1 MRGDEATADLL
12 MLSARTPQ
20 ALRTLAETVAT
31 HLGGDGAGL
40 LLADVAYTLHRG
52 RRQHPARAAVVAGEL
67 ETAARALK
75 GGQWTETGTAGEKAP
90 AVALV
95 LPGQGSQRPGMFQ
108 DLYRH
113 SAVFRR
119 HVTECSALMA
129 EPLGLS
135 LSEAVFGTGED
146 ASRPD
151 IDLHATQYAQ
161 PALFMVC
168 TAAGRLLEECGIR
181 PSAMLGHSL
190 GELSAACLAGVF
202 SLADAA
208 HLAVARGKLMQQAEP
223 GAMLAVPLS
232 EESVATRLPDGL
244 EIAAV
249 NGPLLTVVS
258 GPVTE
263 VERYASSLGDEDV
276 PTTRLRT
283 SHAFHSGS
291 MDPAVE
297 PFTELVAA
305 CAPRPPEIPVISTV
319 TGDWLRTEEA
329 TDPAYWGRQIRL
341 PVRYLDAVSTLFHS
355 RAADLVVDTGPGPSM
370 AVAAPADTSADD
382 GDRPS
387 PLLVATHGNR
397 LGYLKALGAAWT
409 RGCEVD
415 LQPMGDGRP
424 GRRVSLPGYPFA
436 RRKLWVD
443 GRFTSAEQSG
453 GHPPAPEQTPAPG
466 APELSRK
473 ASSDWFW
480 TPVWRAADPGES
492 AVGTVGNW
500 LVLTADGTVGDAFS
514 AAVYAAGGTSRVVR
528 VEPSELRLPGPEGP
542 QKGDE
547 LIVGALA
554 EPDSAGAPVTDIAY
568 LLPSECAV
576 GDSPEITERAAFHG
590 LVVLA
595 QALAQRDPEHAPR
608 LHVVT
613 AGAHAVR
620 TGDTVVAEQAMVL
633 GPVRVLPLENPGL
646 SVRAVDLDP
655 LLVASAP
662 DRAAEDLLA
671 ELRSPGPAVV
681 ALRDHTRYEQ
691 DFTPVD
697 PVDANDTGD
706 APEGPAL
713 RQGGTY
719 VITGGLGGI
728 GATLA
733 RLLTT
738 EYDARVLLVGRSP
751 LGERQ
756 HVLDELGGPR
766 QVHYTAV
773 DVRDEEQLGSAL
785 AEAAERF
792 GRIDGVFHCAGVAG
806 AGLTA
811 QKTEDEAVHVL
822 GPKVAGTRALR
833 GALAGHEPD
842 FVLLCSSHNSLL
854 GRFGQVDYCAA
865 NAFLDAFAYR
875 ENGQTRWLSV
885 NWDVWAEVGM
895 ALETDLPEQLRQW
908 RQRTLAYAIQPEEA
922 GEAVRR
928 ALAVGAPQV
937 IVSTRDFRQVAARH
951 TDDEAN
957 RFRHAVG
964 RLAASKPAR
973 STAGSSTADA
983 PPRTPLESRLTTL
996 WCDVLGVDSVGLH
1009 DDFLDLGGHSLVAT
1023 ILLAR
1028 IRREHGCRISLRSF
1042 LERPTVAAVVAVIE
1056 GRAPEVSPSGDGAVS
1071 PPPSMGLTPP
1081 ASGQPPSSTGRHAPV
1096 ARVEE
1101 PGPITEAA
1109 SPPAVAV
1116 PVTDDPGEE
1125 QPVQASLLFF
1135 SADASRPGG
1144 ASYDLVLQAARFADE
1159 HGFQAVWLP
1168 ERHFAAFGG
1177 LYPNP
1182 AVVAAALAV
1191 TTSRVRL
1198 RAGSVI
1204 SPLHHPVRIAE
1215 EWAVVDRLS
1224 GGRVDLSFGSGW
1236 HVNDFVLAPRSY
1248 DARKSRML
1256 EDIDMVTRLWRGERA
1271 ALPNGAGETTAV
1283 RVYPA
1288 PARRQIDVWLTGESR
1303 STFEQAGRMG
1313 ANVLTAMMHQQPD
1326 ALEENIAAYREAR
1339 EAAGHDPQ
1347 AGQVT
1352 LMQHTFCSRS
1362 PDAVWSRLEAAFERY
1377 ISANLH
1383 LQSDNAQ
1390 GLGAG
1395 GLDIGPAEARV
1406 LAERRLTDL
1415 VERRGIIGDVEH
1427 CATRFGLL
1435 RSKGV
1440 DEIACLVDFLPDDD
1454 LVLDGLHDL
1463 RTAVVSHRAT
1473 VTAGERAL

>member
-1 MRGDEATADLL
+1 MHGDEATTDLL

-20 ALRTLAETVAT
+20 ALHTLAETVAT
-31 HLGGDGAGL
+31 HLSGDGAGL
-40 LLADVAYTLHRG
+40 RLADVAYTLHRG
-52 RRQHPARAAVVAGEL
+52 RRQHPARAALVANDLG
-67 ETAARALK
+67 TAARALES
-75 GGQWTETGTAGEKAP
+75 GQWTESGTADEKAP
-90 AVALV
+90 AIALV

-108 DLYRH
+108 DLYRN
-113 SAVFRR
+113 SASFHRY
-119 HVTECSALMA
+119 VTECSELMA

-135 LSEAVFGTGED
+135 LSDTVFGTGTD
-146 ASRPD
+146 ASHPD
-151 IDLHATQYAQ
+151 IDLHVTQYAQ

-168 TAAGRLLEECGIR
+168 TAAGRLLEECGLR

-190 GELSAACLAGVF
+190 GELSAAYLAGIF

-208 HLAVARGKLMQQAEP
+208 HLAVARGRLMQQAEP
-223 GAMLAVPLS
+223 GAMLAVPLP
-232 EESVATRLPDGL
+232 EESVAAQLPANL

-258 GPVTE
+258 GPVTA
-263 VERYASSLGDEDV
+263 VERYASSLGDEEV

-283 SHAFHSGS
+283 SHAFHSSS

-319 TGDWLRTEEA
+319 TGTWLGAEEA
-329 TDPAYWGRQIRL
+329 TDPAYWGRQIRS
-341 PVRYLDAVSTLFHS
+341 PVRYLDAVTTLFHS

-370 AVAAPADTSADD
+370 ATTPPADTSPDA
-382 GDRPS
+382 DRPS
-387 PLLVATHGNR
+387 PLLIATNGNR
-397 LGYLKALGAAWT
+397 PGYLKALGAAWT
-409 RGCEVD
+409 QGCEVD
-415 LQPMGDGRP
+415 LRPMGDGQP

-443 GRFTSAEQSG
+443 GRFTSPEQTG
-453 GHPPAPEQTPAPG
+453 GQPPAPDRTPAPSG
-466 APELSRK
+466 PELSRK
-473 ASSDWFW
+473 ASHDWFW
-480 TPVWRAADPGES
+480 VPEWRAAGSRELPAD
-492 AVGTVGNW
+492 TVGNW
-500 LVLTADGTVGDAFS
+500 LVLTANGTIGDAFS
-514 AAVYAAGGTSRVVR
+514 AAVHAAGGTSRAVR
-528 VEPSELRLPGPEGP
+528 VQPSELRLSGPEGP
-542 QKGDE
+542 QSSDA
-547 LIVGALA
+547 LIAGALT
-554 EPDSAGAPVTDIAY
+554 EPDSAEAPVTDIAY
-568 LLPSECAV
+568 LLPAECAG
-576 GDSPEITERAAFHG
+576 GDSPKTTERAAFHG
-590 LVVLA
+590 LVLLA
-595 QALAQRDPEHAPR
+595 QALAQRDAEHAPR

-620 TGDTVVAEQAMVL
+620 TGDTAVAEQAMAL
-633 GPVRVLPLENPGL
+633 GPGRVLPLEYPGL
-646 SVRAVDLDP
+646 SVRAIDLDP
-655 LLVASAP
+655 LLIDAAP

-671 ELRSPGPAVV
+671 ELRLPGPAVV
-681 ALRDHTRYEQ
+681 ALRDQVRWEQ
-691 DFTPVD
+691 GFTPVD
-697 PVDANDTGD
+697 TTNAQDGPV
-706 APEGPAL
+706 L

-719 VITGGLGGI
+719 VVTGGLGGI

-738 EYDARVLLVGRSP
+738 EYDARLLLIGRSP
-751 LGERQ
+751 LSQRQ
-756 HVLDELGGPR
+756 QLLDELGGPG
-766 QVHYTAV
+766 QVQYTAL
-773 DVRDEEQLGSAL
+773 DVRDEERLGSAL

-806 AGLTA
+806 AGLAA
-811 QKTEDEAVHVL
+811 QKTEDETVHVL
-822 GPKVAGTRALR
+822 GPKVEGTRALR
-833 GALAGHEPD
+833 KALTGHEPD

-854 GRFGQVDYCAA
+854 GRFGQIDYCAA
-865 NAFLDAFAYR
+865 NAFLDAFAHQ
-875 ENGQTRWLSV
+875 ENGPTRWLSV

-908 RQRTLAYAIQPEEA
+908 RQSTLAHAIRPEEA
-922 GEAVRR
+922 GETVRR
-928 ALAVGAPQV
+928 ALAADAPQV
-937 IVSTRDFRQVAARH
+937 IVSTRDFRQVAASH
-951 TDDEAN
+951 TDDETT

-964 RLAASKPAR
+964 RLAASKPVR
-973 STAGSSTADA
+973 STVESTSAA
-983 PPRTPLESRLTTL
+983 APRTPLESRLSAL
-996 WCDVLGVDSVGLH
+996 WCDVLGLDSVSPH

-1028 IRREHGCRISLRSF
+1028 IRREHDCRISLRSF
-1042 LERPTVAAVVAVIE
+1042 LERPTVAAVAAVIE
-1056 GRAPEVSPSGDGAVS
+1056 GRAPETFPSGDGAAQS
-1071 PPPSMGLTPP
+1071 LLPPPTTDVSRPT
-1081 ASGQPPSSTGRHAPV
+1081 SGSSPSSTGLRTAAAH
-1096 ARVEE
+1096 VEE
-1101 PGPITEAA
+1101 PGSVIEAA
-1109 SPPAVAV
+1109 SPPAV
-1116 PVTDDPGEE
+1116 DPGEE

-1135 SADASRPGG
+1135 SADASRLGG

-1159 HGFQAVWLP
+1159 HDFQAVWLP

-1215 EWAVVDRLS
+1215 EWAMVDRLS

-1236 HVNDFVLAPRSY
+1236 HVNDFVLSPRSY
-1248 DARKSRML
+1248 DVRKSRMI
-1256 EDIDMVTRLWRGERA
+1256 EDIDTVTRLWRGERVA
-1271 ALPNGAGETTAV
+1271 FPNGAGETTAV

-1288 PARRQIDVWLTGESR
+1288 PVRRQVAVWLTGESR

-1347 AGQVT
+1347 NGHIT

-1362 PDAVWSRLEAAFERY
+1362 PDAVWSRLETAFERY
-1377 ISANLH
+1377 ITANLH

-1395 GLDIGPAEARV
+1395 GLDIGPSEARV

-1415 VERRGIIGDVEH
+1415 MERTGIIGDVDH

-1435 RSKGV
+1435 KSKGV

-1463 RTAVVSHRAT
+1463 QAAVVLHRSAAKT
-1473 VTAGERAL
+1473 RGAR